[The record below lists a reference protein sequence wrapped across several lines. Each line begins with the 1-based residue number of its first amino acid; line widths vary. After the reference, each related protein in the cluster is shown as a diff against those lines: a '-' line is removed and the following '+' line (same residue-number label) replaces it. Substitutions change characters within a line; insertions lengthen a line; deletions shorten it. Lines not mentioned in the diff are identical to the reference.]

1 MNWLAV
7 VASLGSPILIVI
19 GGIVTWV
26 IKSKAEELRAIEE
39 KLRDKRAKVYTR
51 ILDPF
56 IHLFADLKQ
65 KGPEKG
71 PERAMKM
78 IASYGYRS
86 AAFELALVAS
96 DDVVRAYSDMVGH
109 AHRAEASGKRDS
121 RQMLEVWGKLLL
133 EIRKSLGNK
142 NTNLDELDMLRGMAP
157 DVDQLQ
163 HQ

>member
-39 KLRDKRAKVYTR
+39 KLRDERAKVYTR
-51 ILDPF
+51 ILDPY
-56 IHLFADLKQ
+56 IHLVADLKQ

-71 PERAMKM
+71 LERAMKM
-78 IASYGYRS
+78 IASYEYRS
-86 AAFELALVAS
+86 AAFELALLAS
-96 DDVVRAYSDMVGH
+96 DEVVRAYSNMVGH
-109 AHRAEASGKRDS
+109 AHRPEASGMRDS
-121 RQMLEVWGKLLL
+121 SQMLEVWARLLL

-142 NTNLDELDMLRGMAP
+142 NTNLDEHDMLRWMAP
-157 DVDQLQ
+157 DVDQLH